1 MSFTN
6 MQGLINYIGVF
17 GSKVIR
23 YFNNQDLLEI
33 LSVTVP
39 SGPDDI
45 ELIAKSLVIE
55 NTTQIT
61 IHDLY
66 LYGLVVT
73 ILQNAERTRFSKK
86 TYKE

>member
-1 MSFTN
+1 
-6 MQGLINYIGVF
+6 MQGLISYIEAF

-33 LSVTVP
+33 LSVTVS

-73 ILQNAERTRFSKK
+73 IL
-86 TYKE
+86 